1 MSAAL
6 RYDRTD
12 WRSSLGGVTLVGREP
27 ISRDLVHD
35 YAASPSPHSVIVGL
49 TGASGLF
56 VNALIATLTQQGT
69 AAPPTVW
76 PNAFM
81 AALPEDAPVETQ
93 AQRLGHELRQIS
105 GLTNEEIARLL
116 GVSRR
121 SFQAWLAGGA
131 ISARKEERLRAIV
144 DAVRHINTTSAAD
157 TRTKLLNRD
166 KLSVRPYDLLAEGRF
181 DSAITLANGRRPG
194 ISRAKP
200 ADAESVLEQLDR
212 DQGSLPTGDVRLN
225 RRLSGPLRR

>member
-12 WRSSLGGVTLVGREP
+12 WRSSPGDVGLIDREP
-27 ISRDLVHD
+27 SSRNLMND
-35 YAASPSPHSVIVGL
+35 YAISLSPHTVIVGL
-49 TGASGLF
+49 MGTGGLLA
-56 VNALIATLTQQGT
+56 NALIATLTQQTT
-69 AAPPTVW
+69 AAPATVW
-76 PNAFM
+76 PNAFT
-81 AALPEDAPVETQ
+81 AALPEDAPRETE

-105 GLTNEEIARLL
+105 GLTNEEIAYLL

-131 ISARKEERLRAIV
+131 ISARKEERLRAVV

-166 KLSVRPYDLLAEGRF
+166 TQSVRPYDLLAEGRF
-181 DSAITLANGRRPG
+181 DAAISLATGRRIG
-194 ISRAKP
+194 VTRAKP
-200 ADAESVLEQLDR
+200 ADAETILEQLDR
-212 DQGSLPTGDVRLN
+212 DQGTLSTGAVRLN